1 MEEPTMSD
9 DSPPVDRG
17 NPGVRDANGRFPK
30 GVSGNPNGLPTG
42 RGHSV
47 KAVQAYASEYTLE
60 MVDILVLIARDKKR
74 PTADRIKAADK
85 VLDRACGRPAQ
96 PITGEGDQP
105 FESGF
110 PTFLAALRKISGE
123 DIDPAFAPP
132 RPVIDVTPAPEGEP
146 ASEG

>member
-1 MEEPTMSD
+1 MPDETPENRDKPRGRDATGRFHKGAS
-9 DSPPVDRG
+9 G
-17 NPGVRDANGRFPK
+17 NPGGRPA
-30 GVSGNPNGLPTG
+30 
-42 RGHSV
+42 SV
-47 KAVQAYASEYTLE
+47 KEVQVHASQFTIE
-60 MVDILVLIARDKKR
+60 MVEIQVEIARDKR
-74 PTADRIKAADK
+74 RSAADRIKAADK